1 MEQRISLITVPVS
14 DRARSR
20 TFYVDGLGWEPLID
34 EQDVLMFRVGDQVA
48 LSLWDV
54 ESFAAEVGSPREG
67 AGVAPLTIAHN
78 VRSDEAVDEVLRAAR
93 AAGGEVWPAARRE
106 WGGYSG
112 YFADPDGYRWEI
124 AHAGDDGPLAF
135 LVPPR

>member
-1 MEQRISLITVPVS
+1 MDQRISMITVPVG

-20 TFYVDGLGWEPLID
+20 TFYVDGLGWDPLID
-34 EQDVLMFRVGDQVA
+34 EQDVLMFRVGEHLV
-48 LSLWDV
+48 LSLWDL
-54 ESFAAEVGSPREG
+54 ESFVAEVGSPREG

-78 VRSDEAVDEVLRAAR
+78 VGADEEVDEVLRAAED
-93 AAGGEVWPAARRE
+93 AGGRVWPAERRP

-124 AHAGDDGPLAF
+124 ACTGDGPLAF
-135 LVPPR
+135 LVR